1 MGQFRKSRGHNGHE
15 LLQVL
20 ILHGKRKITNER
32 ELSYLDSV
40 VLLDKHRTRSRY
52 DGLPHHNCGEATPL
66 AKCDPLD
73 KQGYLLLA
81 VVSTPKKI
89 GNPSKNNR

>member
-1 MGQFRKSRGHNGHE
+1 MFVCLNRRGGDRAIRKSRGHNGHE

-40 VLLDKHRTRSRY
+40 VLLDKYCTRSRH
-52 DGLPHHNCGEATPL
+52 DGSPHHDCEEASATPRII
-66 AKCDPLD
+66 
-73 KQGYLLLA
+73 QGNLMSA
-81 VVSTPKKI
+81 FVS
-89 GNPSKNNR
+89 PSKK